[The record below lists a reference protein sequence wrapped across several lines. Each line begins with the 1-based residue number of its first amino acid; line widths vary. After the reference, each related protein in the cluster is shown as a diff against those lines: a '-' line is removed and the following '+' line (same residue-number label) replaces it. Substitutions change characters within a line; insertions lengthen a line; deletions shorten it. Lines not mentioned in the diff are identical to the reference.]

1 MKEEFV
7 HGANDPGFLYIRRHT
22 HRHQYCR
29 NFTLTNTIAS
39 SWVEKILHTFCL
51 HSNLAGNADHS
62 VTEFPAT
69 SLKQVQNKCQGLAVN
84 VTNVLGIQ

>member
-39 SWVEKILHTFCL
+39 SWVEK
-51 HSNLAGNADHS
+51 NLAHVLS
-62 VTEFPAT
+62 
-69 SLKQVQNKCQGLAVN
+69 SLEPGR
-84 VTNVLGIQ
+84 